1 MIDAP
6 PDGTRFVAP
15 SAARARSGVVT
26 RLAALYDAWGYLPVE
41 VPVLERYAPEH
52 PRASQSFKL
61 SDRDSGVLAL
71 RSDFTPA
78 VARLVRSGLGELE
91 TAGADARAGLRLQYA
106 GKVWHA
112 IDPELARTREFTQ
125 IGLELVGVSNARAD
139 AELIHLA
146 RESVRTVGL
155 SPRVEVGNPG
165 FVRALFDEVAIP
177 AAARADVA
185 DAIDRKDRTEVR
197 SRARALGIA
206 GAGADALEGVCD
218 LYGDVSV
225 LHEARRMAPWDG
237 TSREI
242 ARLMDVIDQFED
254 ASELLVDLGMARR
267 LSYYTGVTFRAY
279 TFDFG
284 QPLLGG
290 GRYDGALLP
299 YAAGF
304 SIGLERLMDAM
315 PGPLP
320 AVRATVVS
328 LDDEGARRLRR
339 AGVSVVR
346 ALSADADGARAEAR
360 ELGALWL
367 LHRDLTYL
375 GPGDAPQAEL
385 AGMEAALADASEDGA
400 DRDADGAGAGTG
412 AGTDSGADAHWVEPA
427 R

>member
-15 SAARARSGVVT
+15 SAARARSRVAN
-26 RLAALYDAWGYLPVE
+26 RLAELYDAWAYLPVE

-78 VARLVRSGLGELE
+78 VARIVRSGLGEL
-91 TAGADARAGLRLQYA
+91 APADAGGARAALRLRYA

-125 IGLELVGVSNARAD
+125 IGLEMVGVSNARAD

-146 RESVRTVGL
+146 RESVRAVGL

-165 FVRALFDEVAIP
+165 FVRALFDEVGVP
-177 AAARADVA
+177 PSARADVA
-185 DAIDRKDRTEVR
+185 DAIDRKDRSEVR
-197 SRARALGIA
+197 TRSRALGIA
-206 GAGADALEGVCD
+206 GAGAEALEGVCD

-315 PGPLP
+315 PRPAT

-339 AGVSVVR
+339 AGVPVAR
-346 ALSADADGARAEAR
+346 ALSADPEGARAEAR
-360 ELGALWL
+360 ELGATWL
-367 LHRDLTYL
+367 LHGDLTYL
-375 GPGDAPQAEL
+375 GVGDAPHGERA
-385 AGMEAALADASEDGA
+385 AMEAALADASRAE
-400 DRDADGAGAGTG
+400 
-412 AGTDSGADAHWVEPA
+412 VA